1 MDLLLSVMRKVIQNL
16 LWRYKIANNLKN
28 TLEALGLV
36 EWQHVTVRRKA
47 GNQVEYLG
55 GGMVPNV
62 IKRFGDRTIKKSQFL
77 DGVFVIYVE

>member
-1 MDLLLSVMRKVIQNL
+1 MDGKHIIGGLD
-16 LWRYKIANNLKN
+16 IANNLKT

-36 EWQHVTVRRKA
+36 DWQHVSVRRKA
-47 GNQVEYLG
+47 GHNIEYLG

-77 DGVFVIYVE
+77 DGVFIIYVD